1 MSNGDSKWYQNADA
15 RGWGNVNYYD
25 DAQEYNPLFDPNKN
39 PNYGKSFVGVGR
51 FDYNNLNRLPSNL
64 TQDLGASNYLA
75 PPPKEEIINQD
86 TRLDVNNN
94 LPITPHIPR
103 PGKDWPGFGI
113 LRALGETGFRMKGG
127 DYYSQKFPSR
137 EFTEGDRTYNQ
148 RGLAGYYHPDEVFN
162 MQQFGG
168 VGEYGDPRKDK
179 FGKNIVSF
187 ADDYEEGIEDWV
199 NKYGKRHSTDPGFLK
214 RRANKIAMWNK
225 IQERRKGIED
235 ANRRASDANLARA
248 GITHS
253 GQGGGG
259 SFIDPGGRDR
269 GGQGAFQENVAQMRG
284 AGRSYTDAQGNVGY
298 SSGRAEGGRIG
309 YNRGRVVNPGGYQG
323 DEFED
328 ENVLEFMQD
337 QGIPHSQMA
346 ETSPFEMRI
355 QQLMDEGMSWEEAY
369 EIASQE
375 FATAEG
381 GGESFNEEGIA
392 SLV

>member
-1 MSNGDSKWYQNADA
+1 MDLYNTDYFKNWDNQNQTLKYNKSLSDWGSPLGD
-15 RGWGNVNYYD
+15 V
-25 DAQEYNPLFDPNKN
+25 P
-39 PNYGKSFVGVGR
+39 
-51 FDYNNLNRLPSNL
+51 
-64 TQDLGASNYLA
+64 LA
-75 PPPKEEIINQD
+75 PALASTSQAPNINEEIVNENIH
-86 TRLDVNNN
+86 LDVNNN
-94 LPITPHIPR
+94 LPITANVPR
-103 PGKDWPGFGI
+103 PGENWPGWGI
-113 LRALGETGFRMKGG
+113 PRALAETAFRMKGG
-127 DYYSQKFPSR
+127 PYYSQKFPSR
-137 EFTEGDRTYNQ
+137 EFTEGDRTYTQ
-148 RGLAGYYHPDEVFN
+148 SGLAGYYHPNEVFN

-168 VGEYGDPRKDK
+168 VGEYGDPRVDA

-187 ADDYEEGIEDWV
+187 ADDYEEGIEEWV
-199 NKYGKRHSTDPGFLK
+199 NKYGKRHSTDPGFKK
-214 RRANKIAMWNK
+214 RRAKKIAMWNK
-225 IQERRKGIED
+225 IQERKKGIQD

-309 YNRGRVVNPGGYQG
+309 YNRGRVVNPGGYAG
-323 DEFED
+323 EEDFFED
-328 ENVLEFMQD
+328 ENTLEFMQD
-337 QGIPHSQMA
+337 QGIPHSEMA

-355 QQLMDEGMSWEEAY
+355 QELMDEGMSWQEAY

-381 GGESFNEEGIA
+381 GEDSFNQEGIA
-392 SLV
+392 SIV